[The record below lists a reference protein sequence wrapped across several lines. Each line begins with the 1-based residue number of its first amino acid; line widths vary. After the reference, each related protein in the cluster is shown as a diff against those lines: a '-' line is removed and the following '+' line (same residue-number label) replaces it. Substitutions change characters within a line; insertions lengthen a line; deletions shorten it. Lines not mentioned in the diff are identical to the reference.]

1 MATAV
6 KTTVTELPESR
17 VRVEAE
23 VPAAEVERQVERT
36 ASQLGREMKI
46 PGFRK
51 GKVPAPIVIRRVGR
65 PAVLDQAVRDTLGRW
80 YADAIG
86 EAGIHP
92 IGDPQLDLSDL
103 PGEGQPLRFSV
114 EIGVRPKAK
123 LGDYRGVEVGRRE
136 PQADDAAVQAELDEL
151 RDRGA
156 RLETVDRAAGSGD
169 FVVMDYEGS
178 IDGEPFE
185 GGAGRD
191 EMIELGSGRLIPGF
205 EEQLDGAKAGE
216 ERTLKVKFPDDYGAE
231 HLAGN
236 DAEFAASVKE
246 VKERVLPELDD
257 DFAVDQAG
265 FDSLDELRDDIATKL
280 LEADERRVEQAF
292 REAVVDAVVA
302 ESTVDVPEALV
313 DARAR
318 ELWERMLHTL
328 AHQGISKEAYLRI
341 AGREEEDLL
350 EEAKPDAEQAL
361 RREAVIAAVVEGE
374 DIHAS
379 DGDILDALQASAER
393 ESVKVEKLRDQL
405 EKAGRLD
412 DVRADL
418 ASRRAVD
425 LLVEA
430 ATPISVEQAQA
441 RGHTAEPGRKLWT
454 PETEPPAGTAGEV
467 GGRGSGGQIWTPGG
481 SS

>member
-231 HLAGN
+231 HLAG
-236 DAEFAASVKE
+236 
-246 VKERVLPELDD
+246 
-257 DFAVDQAG
+257 
-265 FDSLDELRDDIATKL
+265 
-280 LEADERRVEQAF
+280 
-292 REAVVDAVVA
+292 
-302 ESTVDVPEALV
+302 
-313 DARAR
+313 
-318 ELWERMLHTL
+318 
-328 AHQGISKEAYLRI
+328 
-341 AGREEEDLL
+341 
-350 EEAKPDAEQAL
+350 
-361 RREAVIAAVVEGE
+361 
-374 DIHAS
+374 
-379 DGDILDALQASAER
+379 
-393 ESVKVEKLRDQL
+393 
-405 EKAGRLD
+405 
-412 DVRADL
+412 
-418 ASRRAVD
+418 
-425 LLVEA
+425 
-430 ATPISVEQAQA
+430 
-441 RGHTAEPGRKLWT
+441 
-454 PETEPPAGTAGEV
+454 
-467 GGRGSGGQIWTPGG
+467 
-481 SS
+481 